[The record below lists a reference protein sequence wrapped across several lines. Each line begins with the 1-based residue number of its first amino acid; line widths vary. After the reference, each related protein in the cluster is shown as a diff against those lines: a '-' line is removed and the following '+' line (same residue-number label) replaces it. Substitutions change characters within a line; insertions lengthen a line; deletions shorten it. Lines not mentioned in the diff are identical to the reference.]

1 MKALAA
7 SLLALGLAAA
17 TPSYA
22 SERGEA
28 GGAPVGTRTFT
39 PEDFAVFAPR
49 TALDMVR
56 QIPGFSINSDDD
68 GARGLGQADQNI
80 LLNGKRVSGK
90 SNDAVTTLSRI
101 EASSVVRIELL
112 EGASL
117 DIPGLS
123 GEVANIV
130 YAVDSFG
137 GTFEWRPQFR
147 ERLEAN
153 WFAGEVALSGKLG
166 GFDWNASLANDAF
179 RRGNFGLE
187 IVEDSDGN
195 LILTRDELSTFYG
208 DRPRLTLGASRTAA
222 NGNIFNVNAVGE
234 FFWFDRV
241 ETGFEQIVD
250 GPGGDRRS
258 ERSQDQWSVEIGGD
272 YELTLGPG
280 RLKLIGLYGFE
291 REPSIND
298 FVYLA
303 RVSDAVEQGSRFE
316 QDSDVAEIIGRAE
329 YGWSG
334 GGGDWQISLE
344 GAYNKLDSEG
354 RLFVRDALGVPR
366 PIEFEGATATI
377 DEKRVESFLSYS
389 RDLGSGVALQA
400 NLGGEYSQIDAGAA
414 DGARSFWRP
423 KGSLVVDWAASSDL
437 TLSARFERTVDQLDF
452 GQFLASVD
460 VTDDLGRDQNV
471 ALVPPQRW
479 TAELEAVQALG
490 AYGSLQPF
498 IRASIIEDVIET
510 IPVGVDG
517 EVLGNVDAA
526 RIWSVGSNGTVLFD
540 PFGWTG
546 ARLDFELAFSGSSIE
561 DPLTGASRDLSDREL
576 IDVEA
581 DLRHDIP
588 DSDIAWGGGISF
600 RETAREVRLGNIDNR
615 YDTGPDLYA
624 FAEHKDVAGLT
635 VRLRVENLLDRRD
648 GFERFL
654 WEGRRIGPY
663 GIREFRERRFG
674 RTIELSVRGTL

>member
-1 MKALAA
+1 MKTIAA
-7 SLLALGLAAA
+7 SLLAIGLATA
-17 TPSYA
+17 TQAFA
-22 SERGEA
+22 SERGVS
-28 GGAPVGTRTFT
+28 GGAPVATRTFT

-56 QIPGFSINSDDD
+56 QIPGFSINSGDD

-90 SNDAVTTLSRI
+90 SNDAITTLSRI
-101 EASSVVRIELL
+101 EASSVLRIELL

-130 YAVDSFG
+130 YKVDSFG

-147 ERLEAN
+147 ERLDDN

-166 GFDWNASLANDAF
+166 GFDWTASLANDAF

-187 IVEDSDGN
+187 IVEDAGGN

-222 NGNIFNVNAVGE
+222 SGNIFNINAVGE
-234 FFWFDRV
+234 IFWFDRI

-250 GPGGDRRS
+250 GVSGDRRS
-258 ERSQDQWSVEIGGD
+258 ERAQDQWSVEIGGD
-272 YELTLGPG
+272 YEFGLGTG
-280 RLKLIGLYGFE
+280 RMKVIGLYGFE

-298 FVYLA
+298 FIYLA
-303 RVSDAVEQGSRFE
+303 RIPDAADEGRRFE
-316 QDSDVAEIIGRAE
+316 QDSDVTEIIGRAE
-329 YGWSG
+329 YGWAAW
-334 GGGDWQISLE
+334 GGDWQVSIE

-354 RLFVRDALGVPR
+354 RLFVRDALGVLQPVD
-366 PIEFEGATATI
+366 FGGATATI
-377 DEKRVESFLSYS
+377 DEKRAEGFVSHS
-389 RDLGSGVALQA
+389 RELGGGLAMQA

-423 KGSLVVDWAASSDL
+423 KGSLVLDWAASRDL

-479 TAELEAVQALG
+479 TAELEAVAALG
-490 AYGSLQPF
+490 DYGSLRPF
-498 IRASIIEDVIET
+498 IRASVIEDVIEI
-510 IPVGVDG
+510 IPVGIDG

-526 RIWSVGSNGTVLFD
+526 RIWSLGSNGTLLFD

-561 DPLTGASRDLSDREL
+561 DPLTGANRELSGREL

-588 DSDIAWGGGISF
+588 GSDIAWGGGFSF
-600 RETAREVRLGNIDNR
+600 RETAKEVRLGNIDNR
-615 YDTGPDLYA
+615 YDTGPDIYA

-635 VRLRVENLLDRRD
+635 VRLRIGNLLDRRD
-648 GFERFL
+648 GFERLL
-654 WEGRRIGPY
+654 WDGRRIGPY
-663 GIREFRERRFG
+663 GIRESRERRFG
-674 RTIELSVRGTL
+674 RTIEFSVRGTI